1 MGKLLFILAT
11 VLGAALSL
19 PAAGQDNAPD
29 VMVKT
34 VTNDVLAIVREDKDI
49 QSGNTKRAIELVE
62 QKVLPHFNFT
72 RMTQLAVG
80 RDWRQASPEQQKQ
93 LVAEFKTLLV
103 RTYSNALTGYRNQVI
118 SFKPT
123 RFQPSDTEVT
133 VRTEVKQPGAQPVS
147 IDYSLQKE
155 ADSWKVYDVVVANV
169 SLVTNYRESFAAEVR
184 SGGIEGLIKALQNRN
199 KSLEAKAGEK
209 S

>member
-1 MGKLLFILAT
+1 MVKLLFILAT
-11 VLGAALSL
+11 ALGAMLSV
-19 PAAGQDNAPD
+19 PAPAQQDAPD
-29 VMVKT
+29 VLVKT
-34 VTNDVLAIVREDKDI
+34 VTNEVLAIVREDKDI
-49 QSGNTKRAIELVE
+49 QSGSTKRAMELVE

-80 RDWRQASPEQQKQ
+80 RDWRQASPEQQAQ

-118 SFKPT
+118 AFKPA
-123 RFQPSDTEVT
+123 RYQPTDTDVI

-147 IDYSLQKE
+147 IDYSLRKE
-155 ADSWKVYDVVVANV
+155 TDGWKVYDVVVANV
-169 SLVTNYRESFAAEVR
+169 SLVTNYRDSFAAEVR
-184 SGGIEGLIKALQNRN
+184 NSGIDGLIKSLQNRN
-199 KSLEAKAGEK
+199 KSLEAKAVQK

>member
-62 QKVLPHFNFT
+62 QKVLPHFSFT

-199 KSLEAKAGEK
+199 KSLEAKAAEK

>member
-1 MGKLLFILAT
+1 MIKLLFILAT
-11 VLGAALSL
+11 ALGAMLSV
-19 PAAGQDNAPD
+19 PAPAQQDAPD
-29 VMVKT
+29 VLVKT

-49 QSGNTKRAIELVE
+49 QSGSTKRAMELVE

-80 RDWRQASPEQQKQ
+80 RDWRQASPEQQAQ

-118 SFKPT
+118 AFKPA
-123 RFQPSDTEVT
+123 RYQPTDTEVI

-147 IDYSLQKE
+147 IDYSLRKE
-155 ADSWKVYDVVVANV
+155 TDGWKVYDVVVANV
-169 SLVTNYRESFAAEVR
+169 SLVTNYRDSFAAEVR
-184 SGGIEGLIKALQNRN
+184 NSGIDGLIKSLQNRN
-199 KSLEAKAGEK
+199 KSLEAKAVQK

>member
-1 MGKLLFILAT
+1 MIKLLFILAT
-11 VLGAALSL
+11 ALGAMLSV
-19 PAAGQDNAPD
+19 PAPAQQDAPD
-29 VMVKT
+29 VLVKT

-49 QSGNTKRAIELVE
+49 QSGSTKRAMELVE

-80 RDWRQASPEQQKQ
+80 RDWRQASPEQQAQ

-118 SFKPT
+118 AFKPA
-123 RFQPSDTEVT
+123 RYQPTDTDVI

-147 IDYSLQKE
+147 IDYSLRKE
-155 ADSWKVYDVVVANV
+155 TDGWKVYDVVVANV
-169 SLVTNYRESFAAEVR
+169 SLVTNYRDSFAAEVR
-184 SGGIEGLIKALQNRN
+184 NSGIDGLIKSLQNRN
-199 KSLEAKAGEK
+199 KSLEAKAVQK

>member
-29 VMVKT
+29 VLVKT

-49 QSGNTKRAIELVE
+49 QSGSTKRAIELVE

-80 RDWRQASPEQQKQ
+80 RDWRQASPEQQSK
-93 LVAEFKTLLV
+93 LVAEFKDLLV

-118 SFKPT
+118 SFKPA
-123 RFQPSDTEVT
+123 RYQPADTDVI

-147 IDYSLQKE
+147 IDYSLRKE
-155 ADSWKVYDVVVANV
+155 ADGWKVYDVVVANV

-184 SGGIEGLIKALQNRN
+184 SGGIDGLIKALQNRN

>member
-1 MGKLLFILAT
+1 MGKLLFIFAT
-11 VLGAALSL
+11 ALGAMLAA
-19 PAAGQDNAPD
+19 PAPAQQDAPD
-29 VMVKT
+29 VLVKT

-49 QSGNTKRAIELVE
+49 QSGSTKRAIELVE

-80 RDWRQASPEQQKQ
+80 RDWRQATPEQQTQ

-118 SFKPT
+118 SFKPA
-123 RFQPSDTEVT
+123 RYQPTDTDVI

-147 IDYSLQKE
+147 IDYSLRKE
-155 ADSWKVYDVVVANV
+155 TDGWKVYDVVVANV
-169 SLVTNYRESFAAEVR
+169 SLVTNYRDSFAAEVR
-184 SGGIEGLIKALQNRN
+184 NGGIDGLIKSLQNRN
-199 KSLEAKAGEK
+199 KSLEAKASQK

>member
-1 MGKLLFILAT
+1 MGKLLFIFAT
-11 VLGAALSL
+11 ALGAMLAA
-19 PAAGQDNAPD
+19 PAPAQQDAPD
-29 VMVKT
+29 VLVKT

-49 QSGNTKRAIELVE
+49 QSGSTKRAIELVE

-80 RDWRQASPEQQKQ
+80 RDWRQATPEQQTQ
-93 LVAEFKTLLV
+93 LVAQFKTLLV

-118 SFKPT
+118 SFKPA
-123 RFQPSDTEVT
+123 RYQPTDTDVI

-147 IDYSLQKE
+147 IDYSLRKE
-155 ADSWKVYDVVVANV
+155 TDGWKVYDVVVANV
-169 SLVTNYRESFAAEVR
+169 SLVTTYRDSFAAEVR
-184 SGGIEGLIKALQNRN
+184 NGGIDGLIKSLQNRN
-199 KSLEAKAGEK
+199 KSLEAKASQK

>member
-11 VLGAALSL
+11 VLGGMLSM
-19 PAAGQDNAPD
+19 PAAAEDNPPD
-29 VMVKT
+29 VLVKT

-49 QSGNTKRAIELVE
+49 RSGSTKRAIELVE

-80 RDWRQASPEQQKQ
+80 RDWRQASPEQQAQ
-93 LVAEFKTLLV
+93 LVAEFKALLV

-118 SFKPT
+118 AFKPA
-123 RFQPSDTEVT
+123 RYQPADTDVI

-147 IDYSLQKE
+147 IDYSLSKE
-155 ADSWKVYDVVVANV
+155 GDGWKVYDVVVANV
-169 SLVTNYRESFAAEVR
+169 SLVTNYRDSFAAEVR
-184 SGGIEGLIKALQNRN
+184 NGGIDGLIKSLQARN

>member
-1 MGKLLFILAT
+1 MGKLLLILAT

-62 QKVLPHFNFT
+62 QKVLPHFSFT

-80 RDWRQASPEQQKQ
+80 RDWRQASPEQQSK
-93 LVAEFKTLLV
+93 LVAEFKDLLV

-199 KSLEAKAGEK
+199 KSLEAKAAEK

>member
-1 MGKLLFILAT
+1 MGKLLFIFAT
-11 VLGAALSL
+11 ALGAMLAA
-19 PAAGQDNAPD
+19 PAPAQQDAPD
-29 VMVKT
+29 VLVKT

-49 QSGNTKRAIELVE
+49 QSGSTKRAIELVE

-80 RDWRQASPEQQKQ
+80 RDWRQATPEQQTQ
-93 LVAEFKTLLV
+93 LVAQFKTLLV

-118 SFKPT
+118 SFKPA
-123 RFQPSDTEVT
+123 RYQPTDTDVI

-147 IDYSLQKE
+147 SDYNLRKE
-155 ADSWKVYDVVVANV
+155 TDGWKVYDVVVANV
-169 SLVTNYRESFAAEVR
+169 SLVTNYRDSFAAEVR
-184 SGGIEGLIKALQNRN
+184 NGGIDGLIKSLQNRN
-199 KSLEAKAGEK
+199 KSLEAKASQK